1 MVLFHP
7 IRVSQP
13 LFCAT
18 KLHCEKPSVQVIDVL
33 GIKFLCGI
41 VKSSKTC
48 QLKDC
53 ERVHNHL
60 ESRLFKKFKRME
72 MVVTWKET
80 SLKDGIIQKSIV

>member
-1 MVLFHP
+1 VP
-7 IRVSQP
+7 Q
-13 LFCAT
+13 
-18 KLHCEKPSVQVIDVL
+18 LHCEKPLVQVIDVL
-33 GIKFLCGI
+33 RIKFSCGI

-60 ESRLFKKFKRME
+60 ESRFFKKFKTME

-80 SLKDGIIQKSIV
+80 SVKDGIIQKSIV